1 MTGGFIWR
9 CGGCPMLPDDAGQP
23 QRRTQRQPGKK
34 PRKKLGKKPGKKPVR
49 ILGDGCAALSLA
61 ARADEL
67 PGHGIT
73 LVRPSGVPSPAEHIW
88 GFWGGAGLETAT
100 KLARASW
107 TCWAIVTKT
116 DRVVM
121 TSSERPY
128 FALRRSDWTSHCRA
142 AAEAGGVSMETISGT
157 SDDIPVDDADTQQ
170 FDSRPPPVPRGMMLQ
185 HFIGLEV
192 RAPVP
197 VFDPDMA
204 ILMDFRVDQSRGMH
218 FIYLLPFSPTEA
230 LVESTLF
237 SPEALDE
244 DVYLAAIN
252 TYLNDHCGLAD
263 FEILRRE
270 RGVIPLGRLD
280 RRDPAIPGIG
290 GNGGAIRPSSGYAFI
305 FIQRQIDSA
314 IAAARATGT
323 LAVTS
328 PHQSIDLAMDAVLL
342 TVLRHWP
349 ERAPDLFLRMGKALS
364 GDEFARF
371 LSGEASWGLRLKVVM
386 AMPKLPFLR
395 GALRLVTGGSAVKYA
410 GAA

>member
-1 MTGGFIWR
+1 MSPEGKVR
-9 CGGCPMLPDDAGQP
+9 P
-23 QRRTQRQPGKK
+23 QRHS
-34 PRKKLGKKPGKKPVR
+34 VH

-67 PGHGIT
+67 PEHDIT
-73 LVRPSGVPSPAEHIW
+73 LVRPDGAPAAAEHSW
-88 GFWGGAGLETAT
+88 GFWGGVGLETAAG
-100 KLARASW
+100 LARASW
-107 TCWAIVTKT
+107 SRWAIATET
-116 DRVVM
+116 DRIVM
-121 TSSERPY
+121 TSARRPY
-128 FALRRSDWTSHCRA
+128 VALRRSDWTSHCLASA
-142 AAEAGGVSMETISGT
+142 AAAGVTIRDESAA
-157 SDDIPVDDADTQQ
+157 IPAGTQQ

-192 RAPVP
+192 RAPMP
-197 VFDPDMA
+197 VFDPDTA
-204 ILMDFRVDQSRGMH
+204 ILMDFRVDQSHGMH

-237 SPEALDE
+237 SPETLAD
-244 DVYLAAIN
+244 DVYLTAIRE
-252 TYLNDHCGLAD
+252 YLARQYGLAS
-263 FEILRRE
+263 FEVLRRE
-270 RGVIPLGRLD
+270 RGVIPLGSLA

-314 IAAARATGT
+314 IAVARTTGR
-323 LAVTS
+323 LAVTT
-328 PHQSIDLAMDAVLL
+328 PHKGIDLAMDAVLL

-349 ERAPDLFLRMGKALS
+349 ETAPELFLRMGRALT

-386 AMPKLPFLR
+386 AMPKLPFIR
-395 GALRLVTGGSAVKYA
+395 GALRLVTGGGRTTYA

>member
-1 MTGGFIWR
+1 MTKGFIWR
-9 CGGCPMLPDDAGQP
+9 CGDCPMLPDGAGRPRGQSTNRPLKQP
-23 QRRTQRQPGKK
+23 PKR
-34 PRKKLGKKPGKKPVR
+34 PRSQSVR

-67 PGHGIT
+67 PGHDIT
-73 LVRPSGVPSPAEHIW
+73 LVRPSGAPAAAEHIW
-88 GFWGGAGLETAT
+88 GFWGGVGLETAK

-107 TCWAIVTKT
+107 TRWAIATET
-116 DRVVM
+116 DQVVM
-121 TSSERPY
+121 TSSDRPY
-128 FALRRSDWTSHCRA
+128 FALQRSEWTSHCRA
-142 AAEAGGVSMETISGT
+142 SSEAKGVKMETAPDT
-157 SDDIPVDDADTQQ
+157 NDDMLANEADVQQ

-192 RAPVP
+192 RAQAP

-237 SPEALDE
+237 SPETLVD
-244 DVYLAAIN
+244 DFYLTAVHA
-252 TYLNDHCGLAD
+252 YLERQYGLAD

-314 IAAARATGT
+314 IAAARATGN

-328 PHQSIDLAMDAVLL
+328 PHQSIDLVMDAVLL

-349 ERAPDLFLRMGKALS
+349 EQAPELFLRMGKALS

-371 LSGEASWGLRLKVVM
+371 LSGEAGWGLRLKVVM

-395 GALRLVTGGSAVKYA
+395 GALRLVTGGGVKSAGSA
-410 GAA
+410 

>member
-1 MTGGFIWR
+1 MSPDT
-9 CGGCPMLPDDAGQP
+9 MLSGSP
-23 QRRTQRQPGKK
+23 RRSI
-34 PRKKLGKKPGKKPVR
+34 R

-61 ARADEL
+61 ARAGEL
-67 PGHGIT
+67 PDHDIT
-73 LVRPSGVPSPAEHIW
+73 LVRPDGAPAAAEHIW
-88 GFWGGAGLETAT
+88 GFWGGPGLETAMG
-100 KLARASW
+100 LARRSW
-107 TCWAIVTKT
+107 SRWAIASAD

-121 TSSERPY
+121 TSSQRPY
-128 FALRRSDWTSHCRA
+128 FALRRSDWISHCEARA
-142 AAEAGGVSMETISGT
+142 KEAGVAMMASSEFGDGISSAGT
-157 SDDIPVDDADTQQ
+157 DIQH

-192 RAPVP
+192 RASTP

-237 SPEALDE
+237 SPDTLDE
-244 DVYLAAIN
+244 DFYLTAIH
-252 TYLNDHCGLAD
+252 TYLDRHYSLAS
-263 FEILRRE
+263 FETIRRE
-270 RGVIPLGRLD
+270 RGVIPLGRLQQ
-280 RRDPAIPGIG
+280 RDPAIPGIG

-314 IAAARATGT
+314 IAAARATGRF
-323 LAVTS
+323 AVTP
-328 PHQSIDLAMDAVLL
+328 PHQAVDLAMDAVLL

-349 ERAPDLFLRMGKALS
+349 ERAPELFLRMGQALS
-364 GDEFARF
+364 GDEFVRF
-371 LSGEASWGLRLKVVM
+371 LNGEADWALRLKVVM

-395 GALRLVTGGSAVKYA
+395 GALRLVTAGGAGVKYA

>member
-1 MTGGFIWR
+1 MTSGFIWR
-9 CGGCPMLPDDAGQP
+9 CGDCPMLPDDTRQP
-23 QRRTQRQPGKK
+23 QRRGQGRTR
-34 PRKKLGKKPGKKPVR
+34 KKPVR

-67 PGHGIT
+67 PGHDIT
-73 LVRPSGVPSPAEHIW
+73 LVRPAGAPAAAEHIW

-100 KLARASW
+100 GLARASW
-107 TCWAIVTKT
+107 TRWAIATET

-142 AAEAGGVSMETISGT
+142 RAQAGGVAIET
-157 SDDIPVDDADTQQ
+157 VLDADDDMVADAPAMQQ

-192 RAPVP
+192 RAPAP
-197 VFDPDMA
+197 VFDPDTA

-218 FIYLLPFSPTEA
+218 FIYLLPFSSTEA

-237 SPEALDE
+237 SPATLPDE
-244 DVYLAAIN
+244 FYLAAIDD
-252 TYLNDHCGLAD
+252 YLDRHCGVSD
-263 FEILRRE
+263 FEILHRE
-270 RGVIPLGRLD
+270 RGVIPLGMLD
-280 RRDPAIPGIG
+280 RHDPAIPGIG

-305 FIQRQIDSA
+305 FIQRQIDTA

-323 LAVTS
+323 LAIST
-328 PHQSIDLAMDAVLL
+328 PHQTIDLAMDAVLL

-349 ERAPDLFLRMGKALS
+349 ERAPELFLRMGKALS

-371 LSGEASWGLRLKVVM
+371 LSGEADWALRLKVVM

-395 GALRLVTGGSAVKYA
+395 GAWRFVASGGAMKYA
-410 GAA
+410 GAV

>member
-1 MTGGFIWR
+1 MTNGFIWH
-9 CGGCPMLPDDAGQP
+9 CGGFPMLSDGANQ
-23 QRRTQRQPGKK
+23 
-34 PRKKLGKKPGKKPVR
+34 PRKRPQIQSVH

-67 PGHGIT
+67 PAHEIT
-73 LVRPSGVPSPAEHIW
+73 LVRPSGAPAAAEHIW

-107 TCWAIVTKT
+107 TRWAIATET

-121 TSSERPY
+121 TSSDRPY
-128 FALRRSDWTSHCRA
+128 FALQRSEWTSHCRA
-142 AAEAGGVSMETISGT
+142 SAQANGVTLQT
-157 SDDIPVDDADTQQ
+157 VPNTNDDMPADDAGIQQ

-192 RAPVP
+192 RASAP
-197 VFDPDMA
+197 VFESDTA
-204 ILMDFRVDQSRGMH
+204 VLMDFRVDQSRGMH
-218 FIYLLPFSPTEA
+218 FIYLLPFSSTEA

-237 SPEALDE
+237 SPETLDD
-244 DVYLAAIN
+244 DVYLAAIHS
-252 TYLNDHCGLAD
+252 YLERQYGLVD
-263 FEILRRE
+263 FEVLRRE

-305 FIQRQIDSA
+305 FIQRQIDNA
-314 IAAARATGT
+314 IVAAKATGK

-328 PHQSIDLAMDAVLL
+328 PHRTIDLAMDAVLL

-349 ERAPDLFLRMGKALS
+349 EHAPELFLRMAKSLS

-371 LSGEASWGLRLKVVM
+371 LSGEAGWGLRLKVVM

-395 GALRLVTGGSAVKYA
+395 GALRLVTGGDAVKYA
-410 GAA
+410 GVA

>member
-1 MTGGFIWR
+1 MSPKEGKR
-9 CGGCPMLPDDAGQP
+9 RAG
-23 QRRTQRQPGKK
+23 R
-34 PRKKLGKKPGKKPVR
+34 PVR

-67 PGHGIT
+67 PDHDIT
-73 LVRPSGVPSPAEHIW
+73 LVRPAGAPAASEHIW
-88 GFWGGAGLETAT
+88 GFWGGAGLEAAA

-107 TCWAIVTKT
+107 TRWAIATHT

-121 TSSERPY
+121 TSTRRPY

-142 AAEAGGVSMETISGT
+142 RAEAGGVTLRT
-157 SDDIPVDDADTQQ
+157 ATDTDVNMPAANAAIQH

-192 RAPVP
+192 RAPTP
-197 VFDPDMA
+197 VFDPDEA
-204 ILMDFRVDQSRGMH
+204 ILMDFRVDQSHGMH

-237 SPEALDE
+237 TPQTLAE
-244 DVYLAAIN
+244 DVYLAAIHD
-252 TYLNDHCGLAD
+252 YLTDHCGLD
-263 FEILRRE
+263 EFETLRRE

-280 RRDPAIPGIG
+280 RHDPAIPGIG

-305 FIQRQIDSA
+305 FIQRQIDRA
-314 IAAARATGT
+314 IAAAQATGR
-323 LAVTS
+323 LAVVS
-328 PHQSIDLAMDAVLL
+328 PHKRVDLAMDAVLL

-349 ERAPDLFLRMGKALS
+349 ETAPELFLRMGKALT

-371 LSGEASWGLRLKVVM
+371 LNGEADWRLRLKVVM
-386 AMPKLPFLR
+386 AMPKLPFIR
-395 GALRLVTGGSAVKYA
+395 GALRLVAHGGQARYA

>member
-1 MTGGFIWR
+1 MTSGFISL
-9 CGGCPMLPDDAGQP
+9 CGGCPMSPDS
-23 QRRTQRQPGKK
+23 TRQ
-34 PRKKLGKKPGKKPVR
+34 PVR

-67 PGHGIT
+67 PEHDIT
-73 LVRPSGVPSPAEHIW
+73 LVRPAGAPAASEHIW

-100 KLARASW
+100 RLARASW
-107 TCWAIVTKT
+107 ARWAIAT
-116 DRVVM
+116 DTGRVVM
-121 TSSERPY
+121 SSSSRPY
-128 FALRRSDWTSHCRA
+128 FALRRSDWTAHCRA
-142 AAEAGGVSMETISGT
+142 KAEAGGVTIRAANGT
-157 SDDIPVDDADTQQ
+157 DDDIHGSGPGVQQ

-192 RAPVP
+192 RAPSP
-197 VFDPDMA
+197 VFDPDTA

-237 SPEALDE
+237 SPETLAE
-244 DVYLAAIN
+244 EFYLAAIHD
-252 TYLNDHCGLAD
+252 YLDRHYGLTG
-263 FEILRRE
+263 FETLRRE

-305 FIQRQIDSA
+305 FIQKQIDRA
-314 IAAARATGT
+314 IAAAQATG
-323 LAVTS
+323 LFAVTP
-328 PHQSIDLAMDAVLL
+328 PHQTIDLAMDAVLL

-349 ERAPDLFLRMGKALS
+349 ERAPELFLRMGKALS

-371 LSGEASWGLRLKVVM
+371 LSGEADWGLRLKIVM

-395 GALRLVTGGSAVKYA
+395 GALRLVTGGGDMKHA
-410 GAA
+410 GMA

>member
-9 CGGCPMLPDDAGQP
+9 CGGCPMLPDGAREAQA
-23 QRRTQRQPGKK
+23 QSHK
-34 PRKKLGKKPGKKPVR
+34 KKPVR

-61 ARADEL
+61 ARAGEL
-67 PGHGIT
+67 PGHDIT
-73 LVRPSGVPSPAEHIW
+73 LVRPSGAPAPAEHIW

-100 KLARASW
+100 KLARTSW
-107 TCWAIVTKT
+107 NRWAITTET
-116 DRVVM
+116 DRAVM

-142 AAEAGGVSMETISGT
+142 AAQAGGVTTETETVSN
-157 SDDIPVDDADTQQ
+157 DDMPVDMAAIQQ

-192 RAPVP
+192 RAPAP
-197 VFDPDMA
+197 VFDPDTA
-204 ILMDFRVDQSRGMH
+204 TLMDFRVDQSRGMH

-237 SPEALDE
+237 SPETLDE
-244 DVYLAAIN
+244 EFYLAAVDD
-252 TYLNDHCGLAD
+252 YLGRHCGLAD

-270 RGVIPLGRLD
+270 RGVIPLGRLA

-305 FIQRQIDSA
+305 FIQRQIDRA
-314 IAAARATGT
+314 IAAARATGN

-349 ERAPDLFLRMGKALS
+349 EQAPDLFLRMGKALS

-371 LSGEASWGLRLKVVM
+371 LNGEADWALRLKVVM

-395 GALRLVTGGSAVKYA
+395 GVLRLVAGGGQPKYA

>member
-1 MTGGFIWR
+1 MS
-9 CGGCPMLPDDAGQP
+9 PDKA
-23 QRRTQRQPGKK
+23 RQS
-34 PRKKLGKKPGKKPVR
+34 VR

-67 PGHGIT
+67 PGHDIT
-73 LVRPSGVPSPAEHIW
+73 LVRPAAAPTESEHIW
-88 GFWGGAGLETAT
+88 GFWGGAGLEAAT
-100 KLARASW
+100 GLARACW
-107 TCWAIVTKT
+107 TRWAIAT
-116 DRVVM
+116 DTDQVVM
-121 TSSERPY
+121 DSSSRPY
-128 FALRRSDWTSHCRA
+128 FALRRSDWTLHCRA
-142 AAEAGGVSMETISGT
+142 RARAAGVVM
-157 SDDIPVDDADTQQ
+157 SDDHGETVEPGTQQ
-170 FDSRPPPVPRGMMLQ
+170 FDSRPPSVPRGMMLQ

-204 ILMDFRVDQSRGMH
+204 VLMDFRVDQSRGMH

-237 SPEALDE
+237 SPETLEE
-244 DVYLAAIN
+244 DFYLTAIHD
-252 TYLNDHCGLAD
+252 YLGRHCGVAD

-270 RGVIPLGRLD
+270 RGVIPLGRLR

-305 FIQRQIDSA
+305 FIQRQVDRA
-314 IAAARATGT
+314 IAAAQATGR
-323 LAVTS
+323 LAVSS
-328 PHQSIDLAMDAVLL
+328 PHKRIDLAMDAVLL

-349 ERAPDLFLRMGKALS
+349 ERAPDLFLRMGRALT

-371 LSGEASWGLRLKVVM
+371 LSGDADWALRLKVVM
-386 AMPKLPFLR
+386 AMPKRPFIR
-395 GALRLVTGGSAVKYA
+395 GLLRLLAGGGRTSQA